1 MRKVYFVLSLCLLSG
16 CGTEKPIIQDI
27 PQEQSKMDNQGSAAQ
42 QELKKKQDSV
52 ALQYREA
59 IIKHQEKIMPI
70 AKYIAKVCRPKNDK
84 KYINCMNEK
93 KDEMIANSLFP
104 DLEIKMFN
112 QVSEFEQ
119 QLIKKKITRKQFTDQ
134 LERLGKDFSTQVN
147 ERATNDIKAG
157 TYTGK
162 I

>member
-16 CGTEKPIIQDI
+16 CGAENPTIQDVS
-27 PQEQSKMDNQGSAAQ
+27 QEQPKMDNQGSAAQ
-42 QELKKKQDSV
+42 QELKKKQDAV

-59 IIKHQEKIMPI
+59 IIKHQEKIKPI
-70 AKYIAKVCRPKNDK
+70 AQYIAKVCRPKNDK
-84 KYINCMNEK
+84 KYISCMNEK

-104 DLEIKMFN
+104 DLETKMFDKL
-112 QVSEFEQ
+112 SEFEQ
-119 QLIKKKITRKQFTDQ
+119 QLIKKKITRKVFMEQ
-134 LERLGKDFSTQVN
+134 LEKLGREFSNEVN
-147 ERATNDIKAG
+147 ERATKDIKAG